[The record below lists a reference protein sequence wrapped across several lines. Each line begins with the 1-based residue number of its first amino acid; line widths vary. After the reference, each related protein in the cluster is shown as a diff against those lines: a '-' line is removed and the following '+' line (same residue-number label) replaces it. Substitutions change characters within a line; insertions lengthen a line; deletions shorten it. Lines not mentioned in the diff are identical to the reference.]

1 MRKTLGAL
9 EILGPAERGRYPS
22 AMPKAPASE
31 TSLKRESAGRY
42 ASRDGRFAVEQSSGR
57 WMLVDGESTDDLG
70 LPLVRGPFAT
80 LDEARAAIESARLG
94 PAPTSD
100 LAKRIA
106 ARPARR
112 QGAVAEAKPPAGRKS
127 NRTKPERAATP
138 RAPRPVPIEL
148 RDFRR
153 GDGEALRALWKEAGL
168 KDIGDDDRSLE
179 EFARRNPGLLIV
191 ATAGQDLAG
200 SALGS
205 WDGRQ
210 GWLYHVASARSHRR
224 KGIAT
229 RLVRRLEQRLRALG
243 CPRVNLFVCDGNDGA
258 EPFWAAL
265 GYASTAS
272 RPLAKEL

>member
-1 MRKTLGAL
+1 
-9 EILGPAERGRYPS
+9 
-22 AMPKAPASE
+22 MPKAPASE

-42 ASRDGRFAVEQSSGR
+42 ASRDGRFSVEQASGR

-80 LDEARAAIESARLG
+80 LDEARDAMETARSG

-106 ARPARR
+106 AMPAARR
-112 QGAVAEAKPPAGRKS
+112 MPTSESRAAVVDSKAAASPRATRS
-127 NRTKPERAATP
+127 KPEPTP

-148 RDFRR
+148 RDYRR
-153 GDGEALRALWKEAGL
+153 GDGDALRALWKEAGL
-168 KDIGDDDRSLE
+168 KGIGDDDRSLDE
-179 EFARRNPGLLIV
+179 CAKRNPGLLIV
-191 ATAGQDLAG
+191 AAAGPDVAG

-210 GWLYHVASARSHRR
+210 GWLYHVATAKAHRR
-224 KGIAT
+224 NGIAT
-229 RLVRRLEQRLRALG
+229 RLVRRVEQRLRALG
-243 CPRVNLFVCDGNDGA
+243 CPQVNLFICDGNDGA

-265 GYASTAS
+265 GYAIAAS

>member
-1 MRKTLGAL
+1 
-9 EILGPAERGRYPS
+9 
-22 AMPKAPASE
+22 MPKASASE

-42 ASRDGRFAVEQSSGR
+42 ASRDGRFSIEQSSGR

-80 LDEARAAIESARLG
+80 LDEARDAMESARSG

-106 ARPARR
+106 AIPAAWPKPGADARSAVRR
-112 QGAVAEAKPPAGRKS
+112 RTTT
-127 NRTKPERAATP
+127 TKPEPAAQPRAA
-138 RAPRPVPIEL
+138 RPAPIEL
-148 RDFRR
+148 RDYRR
-153 GDGEALRALWKEAGL
+153 GDGDALRSLWKGAGL
-168 KDIGDDDRSLE
+168 DAVGDDDRSLD
-179 EFARRNPGLLIV
+179 EFARRNPGLLVV
-191 ATAGQDLAG
+191 ATAGPDVAG

-210 GWLYHVASARSHRR
+210 GWLYHVATAKAHRR

-229 RLVRRLEQRLRALG
+229 RLVRRVEQRLRALG
-243 CPRVNLFVCDGNDGA
+243 CSRVNLFVCDGTDDA

-265 GYASTAS
+265 GYAASTS
-272 RPLAKEL
+272 RPFAREL

>member
-1 MRKTLGAL
+1 
-9 EILGPAERGRYPS
+9 
-22 AMPKAPASE
+22 MPKAPASE

-42 ASRDGRFAVEQSSGR
+42 ASRDGRFTVEQSSGR

-80 LDEARAAIESARLG
+80 IAEARDAMESARSG

-106 ARPARR
+106 AMPAARPKPAADARS
-112 QGAVAEAKPPAGRKS
+112 AVRR
-127 NRTKPERAATP
+127 RTTTTKRESAAQP

-148 RDFRR
+148 RDYRR
-153 GDGEALRALWKEAGL
+153 GDGEAVRALWKEAGL
-168 KDIGDDDRSLE
+168 KDVGDDDRSLE
-179 EFARRNPGLLIV
+179 EFAKRNPGLVMV
-191 ATAGQDLAG
+191 ATAGDVVAG

-210 GWLYHVASARSHRR
+210 GWLYHVATAKAHRR

-229 RLVRRLEQRLRALG
+229 RLVRRIEQRLRALG
-243 CPRVNLFVCDGNDGA
+243 CSRVNLFVCDGNDGA

-265 GYASTAS
+265 GYVASTS
-272 RPLAKEL
+272 RPFAREL